1 MNEIIKKNGIN
12 FGVILGVIGIVSQM
26 TVYAIGG
33 ISKENAILNSVI
45 QFVFWAAY
53 LIVRIIQCNKT
64 KKEFNGFIS
73 LKELFTTLTVT
84 IIIGILISQSFTYL
98 FNNFIDVEYGNAM
111 NEFMNEQQIVAQN
124 AMKSFTKVTSED
136 LKKIA
141 ETNNFSILNILQG
154 SLIAFLLSSVMN
166 LILAAI
172 FKKNQPVF

>member
-1 MNEIIKKNGIN
+1 MNEIIKKNGID
-12 FGVILGVIGIVSQM
+12 FGIILGVIGVVSQM
-26 TVYAIGG
+26 TVYALGG

-73 LKELFTTLTVT
+73 LKELFTTLTLT

-141 ETNNFSILNILQG
+141 ETDNFSILNILQG
-154 SLIAFLLSSVMN
+154 TLIAFLLSSVMN

>member
-98 FNNFIDVEYGNAM
+98 FNNFIDVEYGNTL

-124 AMKSFTKVTSED
+124 AMENFTKVTSED

-154 SLIAFLLSSVMN
+154 TLIAFLLSSVMN

>member
-1 MNEIIKKNGIN
+1 
-12 FGVILGVIGIVSQM
+12 
-26 TVYAIGG
+26 
-33 ISKENAILNSVI
+33 
-45 QFVFWAAY
+45 
-53 LIVRIIQCNKT
+53 
-64 KKEFNGFIS
+64 
-73 LKELFTTLTVT
+73 
-84 IIIGILISQSFTYL
+84 
-98 FNNFIDVEYGNAM
+98 
-111 NEFMNEQQIVAQN
+111 MNEQQIVAQN

>member
-12 FGVILGVIGIVSQM
+12 IEVILGVIGIVSQM

-64 KKEFNGFIS
+64 KKEFNGFIY

-98 FNNFIDVEYGNAM
+98 FNNFIDVEYGNTL

-124 AMKSFTKVTSED
+124 AMKNFTKVTSED

-154 SLIAFLLSSVMN
+154 TLIAFLLCSVMN
-166 LILAAI
+166 LILASI
-172 FKKNQPVF
+172 FKRNQPVF